1 MTDNSVR
8 SAAFDLFR
16 EHGMTTIFGNPGSNE
31 LPFLAGMPSDFRY
44 ILGLHEGVVAGMAD
58 GFAQAS
64 GRPALVSLHAAAGT
78 GNAMGALTNA
88 WYSHTPLVLF
98 AGQQVRSTIGQEVM
112 LANIDAPELPRP
124 LVKWSNEPSHP
135 ADVVRTL
142 GQAIHTAQSSPR
154 GPVYVSVPY
163 DDWSHEADETA
174 LRALGRRVEIAGGL
188 SEAQLDSLTEAIN
201 AAANPV
207 LVLGPD
213 VDAARANGAAV
224 ALAEKLSSPVWV
236 APSAPRCP
244 FPTRHPNF
252 RGVLPASVAGI
263 SERLSG
269 HDLVFVVGAPVFR
282 YHEYEPGRYLPE
294 GATLVHLTADPGEAA
309 RAPMGTS
316 IVADIRS
323 ALEDL
328 AKHVAVSDRALP
340 APRALPESVPAH
352 RPAAEH
358 AGLLS
363 SAAVL
368 DAVNGNAPEDAV
380 YVNEATS
387 TVPQVW
393 DRIELRDPGSYY
405 FPAAGG
411 LGFGLPAAVGV
422 QLAEPSRRVIAI
434 VGDGSANYGLSALWT
449 AAQWKLPVVV
459 VVLNNGTY
467 GALRAFAGKLDATG
481 SPGLDLPGI
490 DFCHLAAGYGV
501 EAHRVT
507 TIEDFT
513 EHFRSAL
520 GGDAPVLLDV
530 PVAATSPF
538 APDQNGA

>member
-1 MTDNSVR
+1 MSNSTVR
-8 SAAFDLFR
+8 SAAFDLLR
-16 EHGMTTIFGNPGSNE
+16 RHRMTTIFGNPGSNE

-44 ILGLHEGVVAGMAD
+44 VLGLQEGVVAGMAD
-58 GFAQAS
+58 GYAQAS

-88 WYSHTPLVLF
+88 WYSHTPLVLL

-112 LANIDAPELPRP
+112 LANIGATELPRP
-124 LVKWSNEPSHP
+124 LVKWASEPSHP
-135 ADVVRTL
+135 DDVVRTL
-142 GQAIHTAQSSPR
+142 GQAIHTAQSSPG

-163 DDWSHEADETA
+163 DDWSHEAEETA
-174 LRALGRRVEIAGGL
+174 LRAPDRRVDIAGGL
-188 SEAQLDSLTEAIN
+188 SESQLGWLAGTID

-213 VDAARANGAAV
+213 VDAARANGTAV
-224 ALAEKLSSPVWV
+224 ALAEKLRAPVWV

-244 FPTRHPNF
+244 FPTRHPCF
-252 RGVLPASVAGI
+252 RGVLPASVSGI
-263 SERLSG
+263 SGRLVG
-269 HDLVFVVGAPVFR
+269 HDLVLVIGAPVFR
-282 YHEYEPGRYLPE
+282 YHEYEPGQYLPQ
-294 GATLVHLTADPGEAA
+294 GTTLVHLTTDPGEAA
-309 RAPMGTS
+309 RAPTGTS
-316 IVADIRS
+316 IVADIGS

-328 AKHVAVSDRALP
+328 VKHVTASERAMPTARPLPQPGSALTKDR
-340 APRALPESVPAH
+340 
-352 RPAAEH
+352 
-358 AGLLS
+358 LLS

-368 DAVNGNAPEDAV
+368 DAVNAQAPDDAI

-393 DRIELRDPGSYY
+393 ERIEMREPGSYY

-422 QLAEPSRRVIAI
+422 QMAEPSRRVVAI

-449 AAQWKLPVVV
+449 AAQWKLPVTV

-467 GALRAFAGKLDATG
+467 GALRAFAGKLDAAG

-490 DFCHLAAGYGV
+490 DFCQLAAGYGV
-501 EAHRVT
+501 EAHRVST
-507 TIEDFT
+507 VEEFT
-513 EHFRSAL
+513 DRFRSAL
-520 GGDAPVLLDV
+520 QGDAPVLLDV

-538 APDQNGA
+538 ASDTNGA